1 MTHAFWHGEC
11 VIVAGNLRKKLS
23 ITRHD
28 GFGLKI
34 KLDHVVVIVSEIR
47 AMYSKLESPNI
58 YR

>member
-1 MTHAFWHGEC
+1 MTRAFCHGEC

-47 AMYSKLESPNI
+47 AM
-58 YR
+58 

>member
-1 MTHAFWHGEC
+1 MLFGMVNG

-34 KLDHVVVIVSEIR
+34 KLDHVVVIVSQIR
-47 AMYSKLESPNI
+47 AIKIGKSKYL
-58 YR
+58 